1 MEQVL
6 THRARLKTYPFN
18 RIWKRAKARSDTS
31 IPAKYSISNLPCSQL
46 SCDLNGSSTSEQ
58 RAAQLRMLW
67 AVSDN
72 DEVGSGQIAAPCTF
86 RREGRKPDLRCR
98 CERYNGDHGNR
109 TFAAL
114 CIEVCCAGLSATSL
128 HSRQWL
134 FPEN

>member
-31 IPAKYSISNLPCSQL
+31 IPAKYSISNLPCLQS

-67 AVSDN
+67 A
-72 DEVGSGQIAAPCTF
+72 GSGRIKRSSLKCLGPSLAFSTQGKMRAP
-86 RREGRKPDLRCR
+86 LRVT
-98 CERYNGDHGNR
+98 D
-109 TFAAL
+109 
-114 CIEVCCAGLSATSL
+114 
-128 HSRQWL
+128 
-134 FPEN
+134 ENFVRL